1 MASSRATTRGAA
13 IGAAM
18 RMDKQT
24 VDDDQLATLLE
35 ASEAFDEDVG
45 KLLAKCEAKDK
56 RSLIASALCTTAFE
70 HGLSQ
75 RVLMEIGLTGTA
87 LSLCRLHF
95 EAVVRATWTAECAYD
110 EWLNKFTTPVE
121 GPGHVEPAN
130 QVSIGS
136 MIKHITEKVKHVGME
151 YALLNTTIPAMH
163 SFVHSGAQ
171 AVVHALMPSYPTY
184 TLMGAIWNRN
194 LLHLYTA
201 NTAVVAA
208 DNALLS
214 PRLQLLQEKHA
225 GCMPPTRKVMPMEN
239 NHA

>member
-1 MASSRATTRGAA
+1 
-13 IGAAM
+13 
-18 RMDKQT
+18 MDKQT
-24 VDDDQLATLLE
+24 VNDDQLATLLE

-45 KLLAKCEAKDK
+45 KLLSKCEAHDK

-75 RVLMEIGLTGTA
+75 RVLLEIGLTGTA

-95 EAVVRATWTAECAYD
+95 EAVVRATWTAECAND
-110 EWLNKFTTPVE
+110 EWLDKFTTPVE
-121 GPGHVEPAN
+121 GPDHIEPAN
-130 QVSIGS
+130 KVPIGS
-136 MIKHITEKVKHVGME
+136 MIKHITGKVKHVGEE

-171 AVVHALMPSYPTY
+171 AVAHALMPTYPTY

-208 DNALLS
+208 GNELLR
-214 PRLQLLQEKHA
+214 PRLRLLQEKHA
-225 GCMPPTRKVMPMEN
+225 ACMPPYRN
-239 NHA
+239 NQTSVV